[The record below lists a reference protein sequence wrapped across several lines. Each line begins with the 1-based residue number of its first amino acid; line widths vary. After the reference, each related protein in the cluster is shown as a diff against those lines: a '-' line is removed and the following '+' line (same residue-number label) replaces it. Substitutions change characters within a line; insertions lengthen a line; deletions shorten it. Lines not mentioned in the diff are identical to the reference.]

1 MWFDI
6 DELTGLCRPAN
17 YAERRWSAGSLSRQ
31 APNCDI
37 WLSAFFE
44 TSERVQE
51 LEQPVIGLESFCP
64 LAVMRF
70 ELGKRGLLELEMS
83 MEIGLGRLDRLM
95 AEPRRDH

>member
-1 MWFDI
+1 MP
-6 DELTGLCRPAN
+6 TGELCRAPL
-17 YAERRWSAGSLSRQ
+17 ERRFALKAGTELRHL
-31 APNCDI
+31 ALGI
-37 WLSAFFE
+37 FE